1 MLFNKTYNELMAQAM
16 GDLETNT
23 DITNMNA
30 GGVARTLIEV
40 MNTQLAEYYT
50 TLDVNQA
57 MGFLST
63 ADGYFLDLMGE
74 LLNTPRLEAGY
85 ASAAAVDNIQKFY
98 VPTGFLGDY
107 IPALNI
113 PTGTTVS
120 TPDGSIS
127 YVTSETV
134 SFSAAARSVYVPIV
148 ASAVGATKNVGRNI
162 LVSTGLGISGVFT
175 TNEKSIVNG
184 TDTESDNNYRYRIAN
199 ATLAAERANET
210 AVRLAALSVDGV
222 ANVILK
228 PYSMGIGSYSVLVIP
243 IEGLATSTLV
253 ASVQTAID
261 GVQAYGIKGIATSPE
276 IVPVDIEVRLVF
288 ISGTTA
294 ASEDRI
300 RLDVKTAIEQ
310 YITNIP
316 VGGEFV
322 LNELRQQIMDVSEK
336 IKDHDIHCYYFREQP
351 HILGNVEIEHDE
363 RFYPNPNSPEA
374 ILVV

>member
-1 MLFNKTYNELMAQAM
+1 MLFNKTYSELMAQAM
-16 GDLETNT
+16 DDLEMNT

-40 MNTQLAEYYT
+40 MNTQLAEHYT

-63 ADGYFLDLMGE
+63 ADGYFLDLIGE
-74 LLNTPRLEAGY
+74 LLNTPRLEAGT
-85 ASAAAVDNIQKFY
+85 ASASYVDKIQKFY

-107 IPALNI
+107 IPSLVI

-120 TPDGSIS
+120 SPDQSII
-127 YVTSETV
+127 YNTSETT
-134 SFSAAARSVYVPIV
+134 SFSAGAKYVYVSIV

-162 LVSTGLGISGVFT
+162 LVSNGLGIAEVFT
-175 TNEKSIVNG
+175 TNESSIVTG

-222 ANVILK
+222 ANIILE
-228 PYSMGIGSYSVLVIP
+228 PYARGIGSYEVLVLP
-243 IEGLATSTLV
+243 IEGIATTTLV
-253 ASVQTAID
+253 AAVQTSID
-261 GVQAYGIKGIATSPE
+261 GVQAYGIRGFASSPD
-276 IVPVDIEVRLVF
+276 IVPVDIEVRIVF
-288 ISGTTA
+288 IDGTTEVA
-294 ASEDRI
+294 EDRI
-300 RLDVKTAIEQ
+300 RLNVKTAIEQ
-310 YITNIP
+310 YTSNIP
-316 VGGEFV
+316 IGGEFI

-336 IKDHDIHCYYFREQP
+336 IKDHNIHCYYFREQP
-351 HILGNVEIEHDE
+351 HLLGNVEIEHDE

-374 ILVV
+374 IIVA

>member
-1 MLFNKTYNELMAQAM
+1 MAQAM
-16 GDLETNT
+16 GDLESQT

-63 ADGYFLDLMGE
+63 ANGYFLDLMGE

-85 ASAAAVDNIQKFY
+85 ASAASVDNVQKFY
-98 VPTGFLGDY
+98 VATGFLGDY

-120 TPDGSIS
+120 TPDGSILYS
-127 YVTSETV
+127 TSETV
-134 SFSAAARSVYVPIV
+134 SFSASARSVYVPIV
-148 ASAVGATKNVGRNI
+148 ASAAGATKNVGRNI
-162 LVSTGLGISGVFT
+162 LVSTGLGITGVFT

-199 ATLAAERANET
+199 ATLASERANET
-210 AVRLAALSVDGV
+210 AIRLAALSVDGV

-228 PYSMGIGSYSVLVIP
+228 PYSMGIGSYSVLVLP
-243 IEGLATSTLV
+243 VEGLATSTLV

-261 GVQAYGIKGIATSPE
+261 AVQAYGIKGIATSPE

-288 ISGTTA
+288 ISGTTVE
-294 ASEDRI
+294 SEDRI
-300 RLDVKTAIEQ
+300 KLDVKTAIEQ

-316 VGGEFV
+316 IGGEFI